1 MKLLKFPH
9 VKLLTPCEDI
19 TNFNVEVAEILDYM
33 WYVMEESNGI
43 GLAANQIGFSLNMFV
58 MDGPEGRLNLINP
71 YISLKSNS
79 FAKLKEGCLSAPG
92 EFIVVPGRA
101 SWVQVKYQDEK
112 GNHKSVV
119 LKGIQAVC
127 AQHEIEHL
135 DGKSFMEHK
144 SLSRAVKNRLSK
156 KWKLKE

>member
-9 VKLLTPCEDI
+9 VKLLTPCEEVV
-19 TNFNVEVAEILDYM
+19 NFSSELLEVLDYM
-33 WYVMEESNGI
+33 WYVMEEHNGI
-43 GLAANQIGFSLNMFV
+43 GLAANQVGFSLNMFV

-71 YISLKSNS
+71 YICLKSKS

-92 EFIVVPGRA
+92 EFIVIPERA
-101 SWVQVKYQDEK
+101 EWVQVKYQDEM
-112 GNHKSVV
+112 GAHKSVV
-119 LKGIQAVC
+119 LKGIHAVC

-144 SLSRAVKNRLSK
+144 SLSKATRNKLSK
-156 KWKLKE
+156 KWKIKE